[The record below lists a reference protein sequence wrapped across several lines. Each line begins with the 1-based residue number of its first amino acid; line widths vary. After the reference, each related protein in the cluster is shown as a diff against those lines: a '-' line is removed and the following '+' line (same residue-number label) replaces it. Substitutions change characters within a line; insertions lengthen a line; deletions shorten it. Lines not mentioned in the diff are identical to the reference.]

1 MNLDELRS
9 VQSKERQKDSLQ
21 HLRDSFYEDVGE
33 YIAELKDQRDTAA
46 EAADDPFSNPDVGRL
61 TDEIETAEEVV
72 EAVYERRM
80 GKIVKRASLAAAGMP
95 SDEDGLTTE
104 EKELFADI
112 VDRIESNKDYVLDV
126 LSGEASVDSSASVST
141 DMDPTADADPSADVD
156 PTADAE
162 TTVNGEPT
170 ADADTAPDADNGVNA
185 ADLMGDGSDA
195 AADPTPATADD
206 SASGGQPVDAES
218 GVPDAIA
225 DAERERAR
233 SPDSQADDG
242 SGAET
247 PPGARTGGHSDDGAD
262 APEPGDIAASDESDT
277 DGTPPAESPDDGP
290 ESDRATVRITRD
302 VGQILG
308 IDERE
313 YDLAEEDVVQ
323 LPEQNVEP
331 LVQRDAAERLD

>member
-21 HLRDSFYEDVGE
+21 HLRDSFYGDVGE
-33 YIAELKDQRDTAA
+33 YISELKDRRDSAAA
-46 EAADDPFSNPDVGRL
+46 EADDPFSNPDVGRL

-95 SDEDGLTTE
+95 ADEEGLTTE
-104 EKELFADI
+104 EKELFGDI
-112 VDRIESNKDYVLDV
+112 VDRIEANKDHVLDV
-126 LSGEASVDSSASVST
+126 LSGNATAES
-141 DMDPTADADPSADVD
+141 PTADRTEAE
-156 PTADAE
+156 TDAE
-162 TTVNGEPT
+162 TKT
-170 ADADTAPDADNGVNA
+170 DADDGVSA
-185 ADLMGDGSDA
+185 ADLMGDGPDA
-195 AADPTPATADD
+195 EPDSSTASADPD
-206 SASGGQPVDAES
+206 SPSSEHPVDAES

-225 DAERERAR
+225 EAERERAQ
-233 SPDSQADDG
+233 STEAHTGDG
-242 SGAET
+242 ETQVDGDIGPKTSGGT
-247 PPGARTGGHSDDGAD
+247 SDDGRATSDERMDGSESDDSAASAGGAEAD
-262 APEPGDIAASDESDT
+262 A
-277 DGTPPAESPDDGP
+277 GP
-290 ESDRATVRITRD
+290 ETDRATVRITQD

-313 YDLAEEDVVQ
+313 YELAAEDVVQ